1 MIDFESLIPE
11 EITIAPKHP
20 LQENLELPIPGC
32 DSACKE
38 DIRVIQLRDRIPGV
52 VKRIIPLDAETSWEY
67 WWCVPCRLLLEED
80 LALIRS
86 DRERV
91 ESILE
96 KLVWLFGGHCFEKDS
111 QRDGEQK
118 IVHDW
123 SNVVEF
129 AYQQGFE
136 SYLLDIDF
144 FPTAIKHYN
153 PSANPSNSSTDTTH
167 IAVEPAHWHI
177 EFFQIIPTSG
187 GFEMQEPKAVCS
199 CQIWTGKPFI
209 KNLHTG
215 ETSIYYDLWISRP
228 LDITYPP
235 WLK

>member
-1 MIDFESLIPE
+1 VIDFESLIAQE
-11 EITIAPKHP
+11 TTIAPKHP

-38 DIRVIQLRDRIPGV
+38 EIREIQLRDRIPGV
-52 VKRIIPLDAETSWEY
+52 VKRIIPLDADTFWEY
-67 WWCVPCRLLLEED
+67 WWCVPCRILLPED
-80 LALIRS
+80 LELIRS
-86 DRERV
+86 DRDRV

-96 KLVWLFGGHCFEKDS
+96 KLIWLFGGFCFEKDS

-118 IVHDW
+118 IIHDW
-123 SNVVEF
+123 SKILEF
-129 AYQQGFE
+129 ADQHGFE
-136 SYLLDIDF
+136 SSLLDIDF
-144 FPTAIKHYN
+144 LPTAIKHYN
-153 PSANPSNSSTDTTH
+153 PSVNLSENSTDSTH

-177 EFFQIIPTSG
+177 EFFQIIPTKG
-187 GFEMQEPKAVCS
+187 GFEIQEPKPVCS

-215 ETSIYYDLWISRP
+215 ETSSNYDLWISRP
-228 LDITYPP
+228 LDITYPN